1 MTKAMSKAQKRRS
14 KRGRPRKEGVM
25 REPNGRASRAKNPP
39 AKVAIENRMKRY
51 GLTREQAT
59 DPKAETHIGRLSLK
73 GKYDGLSE
81 DQYDAAQKFLALR
94 NDYRRS
100 LLSPGAYYE
109 AKGVKMPDDDLTDYI
124 TWVKRINK
132 HYKEAMHAIEEA
144 QFDNSQENL
153 FAALQYVIIGDM
165 DLPHLLGPTRMVLN
179 ALCRHFN
186 RHKQLRAPRRA
197 ANITLAGFRHQSL
210 DNKVEDLEQITYP
223 QPPIADAPYLT

>member
-1 MTKAMSKAQKRRS
+1 
-14 KRGRPRKEGVM
+14 M
-25 REPNGRASRAKNPP
+25 REPNGRASRAKNPA
-39 AKVAIENRMKRY
+39 AKVVLENRMKRY
-51 GLTREQAT
+51 SLTREQAI

-109 AKGVKMPDDDLTDYI
+109 AKGLKTPEDDLTDYI
-124 TWVKRINK
+124 AWVKRVSK
-132 HYKEAMHAIEEA
+132 HYKEAMHAVEEA
-144 QFDNSQENL
+144 QFDNSHENL

-186 RHKQLRAPRRA
+186 RRKQLRATRKA
-197 ANITLAGFRHQSL
+197 SNITLAGFSHRNL
-210 DNKVEDLEQITYP
+210 DDKVDDLEQMTYP
-223 QPPIADAPYLT
+223 QPTQVDSPYLTS